1 MDILS
6 DAAAL
11 ALMNHPETVEPDN
24 PSMQD
29 EIGFEA
35 FVEAWR
41 RGIL

>member
-1 MDILS
+1 MGILS
-6 DAAAL
+6 DETVL
-11 ALMNHPETVEPDN
+11 SLMRHPESVEPDD

-35 FVEAWR
+35 FVEAWK

>member
-6 DAAAL
+6 DAAVL

-29 EIGFEA
+29 EVGFEA

>member
-1 MDILS
+1 MGILS
-6 DAAAL
+6 DAAVL
-11 ALMNHPETVEPDN
+11 NLMLHPETVEPDN

>member
-1 MDILS
+1 MGILS
-6 DAAAL
+6 DETVL
-11 ALMNHPETVEPDN
+11 NLMRHPEAVEPDN

-35 FVEAWR
+35 FVEAWK

>member
-1 MDILS
+1 MGILS
-6 DAAAL
+6 DATVL
-11 ALMNHPETVEPDN
+11 NLMRHPEAVEPDN

>member
-1 MDILS
+1 MGILS
-6 DAAAL
+6 DATVL
-11 ALMNHPETVEPDN
+11 ALMNHPESVEPDN

-35 FVEAWR
+35 FIEAWK

>member
-1 MDILS
+1 MDVLS
-6 DAAAL
+6 DATVL
-11 ALMNHPETVEPDN
+11 GLMRHPEAVEPDN

-35 FVEAWR
+35 FVEAWK

>member
-1 MDILS
+1 MGILS
-6 DAAAL
+6 DATVL
-11 ALMNHPETVEPDN
+11 NLMYHPEIVEPDN